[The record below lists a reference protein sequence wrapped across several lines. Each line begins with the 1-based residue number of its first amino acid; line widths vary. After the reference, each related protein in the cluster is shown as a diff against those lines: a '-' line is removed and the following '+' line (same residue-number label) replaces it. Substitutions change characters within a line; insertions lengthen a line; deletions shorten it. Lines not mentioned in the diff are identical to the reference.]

1 MSMPRTSVSA
11 PEPRSALAGVW
22 RSGPFGNEPLVIR
35 ERRLEIVQIAA
46 RPQKQAE
53 TNAALVSAFGISLPE
68 PGRAGLAQDMAAL
81 WIAPATCLL
90 TRAWQM
96 EGGLFRKVTPALAD
110 LAACV
115 DQTHGHTTL
124 RLSGAPCRDVLAK
137 GCRIDLHERVFGPG
151 RTAVTPIAHV
161 AAVLHQ
167 VDAAPTFDLI
177 VPATLAQS
185 FLEWLL
191 ASAAEF
197 GADLR

>member
-1 MSMPRTSVSA
+1 MSA
-11 PEPRSALAGVW
+11 PEPKSALAGVW
-22 RSGPFGNEPLVIR
+22 RSRPSGSEQLLIR

-46 RPQKQAE
+46 RPKMQGE
-53 TNAALVSAFGISLPE
+53 INAALAAAFGIGLPE
-68 PGRAGLAQDMAAL
+68 PGRAGLAGDITTL

-90 TRAWQM
+90 TRVWQT
-96 EGGLFRKVTPALAD
+96 EASLFKNVARVLTG

-115 DQTHGHTTL
+115 DQTHGHTAL
-124 RLSGAPCRDVLAK
+124 RLSGTPCRDVLAK
-137 GCRIDLHERVFGPG
+137 GCRVDLYPRVFGPG